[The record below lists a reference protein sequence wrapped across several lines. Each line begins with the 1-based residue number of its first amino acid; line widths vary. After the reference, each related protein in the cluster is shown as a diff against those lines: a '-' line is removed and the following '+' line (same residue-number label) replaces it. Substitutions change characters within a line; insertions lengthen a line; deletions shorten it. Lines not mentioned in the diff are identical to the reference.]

1 MTSPLRWNAHFPAIL
16 WSESKFQVLAFW
28 SQDIMTK
35 FTSQALHI
43 IRIKSWKAN
52 GSDPPLSF
60 IPAFWNI
67 GNLLHKQATRVHVF
81 PFLLILT
88 TQFFPNSLAM
98 NIVLMVWLFIKDQL
112 HDVISNEENLLNR
125 IKSLESVDFEK
136 EQKAMKVVFLVLLA
150 L

>member
-1 MTSPLRWNAHFPAIL
+1 
-16 WSESKFQVLAFW
+16 
-28 SQDIMTK
+28 
-35 FTSQALHI
+35 
-43 IRIKSWKAN
+43 
-52 GSDPPLSF
+52 
-60 IPAFWNI
+60 
-67 GNLLHKQATRVHVF
+67 
-81 PFLLILT
+81 
-88 TQFFPNSLAM
+88 M